1 MSFCGL
7 SSLKNCIWGEKMA
20 YKFKKFGS
28 YRERADFS
36 KVGNSLELQDLL
48 EIQKKSYEW
57 FRTEGIKEVFIR
69 GLNTRLITNGIQGLM
84 FNIMWKYFSRNEMKL
99 IDSGNLNLI
108 NNKSDIDK
116 IA

>member
-1 MSFCGL
+1 
-7 SSLKNCIWGEKMA
+7 MA

-57 FRTEGIKEVFIR
+57 FRTEGIKEV
-69 GLNTRLITNGIQGLM
+69 LNDLFPIES
-84 FNIMWKYFSRNEMKL
+84 F
-99 IDSGNLNLI
+99 SGNLSL
-108 NNKSDIDK
+108 DFGEYVFET
-116 IA
+116 

>member
-1 MSFCGL
+1 M
-7 SSLKNCIWGEKMA
+7 MA

-57 FRTEGIKEVFIR
+57 FRTEGIKEVLEDLFPIES
-69 GLNTRLITNGIQGLM
+69 
-84 FNIMWKYFSRNEMKL
+84 F
-99 IDSGNLNLI
+99 SGNLSLDFGDYVFETCVSLTSVTIPENVNLI
-108 NNKSDIDK
+108 GQSTFANDI
-116 IA
+116 